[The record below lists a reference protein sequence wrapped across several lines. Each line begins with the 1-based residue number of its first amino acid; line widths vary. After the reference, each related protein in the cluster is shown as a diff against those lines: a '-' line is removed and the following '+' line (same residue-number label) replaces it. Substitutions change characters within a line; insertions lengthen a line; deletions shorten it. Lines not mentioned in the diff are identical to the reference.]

1 MNLQITNTEEGEP
14 VTRINVMRVFT
25 YEVDTIVQQLREDNR
40 CGDDDEL
47 EITLDDV
54 LERIEYIAEEDFN
67 SQFKVRELLFSD
79 EHGNNY

>member
-1 MNLQITNTEEGEP
+1 MTTQITNTEQGEP

-25 YEVDTIVQQLREDNR
+25 YEVDAIVQQLREDNR

>member
-1 MNLQITNTEEGEP
+1 MTTQIMNTEEGEA
-14 VTRINVMRVFT
+14 VTRINVMRLFT
-25 YEVDTIVQQLREDNR
+25 YEVDAIVQQLREDNR

-79 EHGNNY
+79 EHGNDY